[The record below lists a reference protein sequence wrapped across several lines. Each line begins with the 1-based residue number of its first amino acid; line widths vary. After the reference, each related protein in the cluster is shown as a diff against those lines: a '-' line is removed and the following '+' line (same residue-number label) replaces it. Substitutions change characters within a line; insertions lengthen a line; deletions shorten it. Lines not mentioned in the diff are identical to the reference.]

1 MFLYSS
7 FFISHFSFLISSK
20 RLTILVLVLVFE
32 HGQITLV
39 SAGGNEVI
47 FHRLDDSTTRF
58 VGMRTVGKTTVL
70 GEMEDFLEITGQFFF
85 LDIKRTEALDARSIY
100 QITTLRQFNHLTECG
115 GVHTRIVRIADFC
128 STLGSMR
135 NQAVD
140 ER

>member
-7 FFISHFSFLISSK
+7 FFTSHFSFLISSK

-100 QITTLRQFNHLTECG
+100 QIPPSGSSIISLNVVVCIPVLCASL
-115 GVHTRIVRIADFC
+115 ISAVRWEA
-128 STLGSMR
+128 
-135 NQAVD
+135 
-140 ER
+140 

>member
-7 FFISHFSFLISSK
+7 FFTSHFSFLIFSK

-32 HGQITLV
+32 HGQVALV
-39 SAGGNEVI
+39 STGGNEVI

-58 VGMRTVGKTTVL
+58 VGMRTVGKTTIF
-70 GEMEDFLEITGQFFF
+70 GEMEDFLEITGQFLF
-85 LDIKRTEALDARSIY
+85 LDIKCTEALDSRSIY
-100 QITTLRQFNHLTECG
+100 QITTIRQFNHLTECG

>member
-7 FFISHFSFLISSK
+7 FFTSHFSFLISSK

-85 LDIKRTEALDARSIY
+85 LDIKRTEALDARSINE
-100 QITTLRQFNHLTECG
+100 IAPFRQFQHLAEG
-115 GVHTRIVRIADFC
+115 GGMHTAVMRLADFG
-128 STLGSMR
+128 GSLSGIR
-135 NQAVD
+135 NELVD
-140 ER
+140 EG